1 MMNDFVFQNTT
12 KIYFG
17 KDQLKNLGNEV
28 KQYGKRVLITY
39 GGGSIKKM
47 GLFDKVVKE
56 LEAAGLEWFEFS
68 GIEPNPRVE
77 SVNAC
82 AQLCRDQKID
92 VLLPVGGGSTIDATK
107 VIAAAVYYEGDAWDL
122 VIKKAPITNALPIV
136 TILTLSATGT
146 EMNNGGVISKLD
158 TNEKIGIGHPLMQ
171 PKASFLDPSN
181 TYSVNAF
188 QTAAGTADMMSH
200 MIEQYFTLES
210 MDMMDEISEA
220 IMRTIVKYG
229 PKAIEHPNDYEAR
242 ENLMWAST
250 WALNGFVRVG
260 KTTGW
265 SCHAME
271 HELSAFYDI
280 THGLGLAILTPR
292 WMNYV
297 LDESNVHRFVRFAQK
312 VFNADEQDPMR
323 CAKQGIQAL
332 EDFFQIELQL
342 PGNLS
347 HLNIDETH
355 FKEMANKACRNDV
368 IKGLMTLTPG
378 DVEAIYKM
386 CL

>member
-1 MMNDFVFQNTT
+1 MNDFIFQNTT

-17 KDQLKNLGNEV
+17 QDHLKNLGNEV
-28 KQYGKRVLITY
+28 KQHGKRVLITF
-39 GGGSIKKM
+39 GGGSIKKI
-47 GLFDKVVKE
+47 GLFDKVTTE
-56 LEAAGLEWFEFS
+56 LKQAGLEVFEFG

-77 SVNAC
+77 TVNAC
-82 AQLCRDQKID
+82 AAYCRAHQID
-92 VLLPVGGGSTIDATK
+92 VLLAVGGGSTLDATK
-107 VIAAAVYYEGDAWDL
+107 VIAAAVFYDGDAWDL
-122 VIKKAPITNALPIV
+122 VIKKAPMTQALPIV
-136 TILTLSATGT
+136 TILTLSATGS
-146 EMNNGGVISKLD
+146 EMNNGGVISKMD
-158 TNEKIGIGHPLMQ
+158 THEKIGVGHPLMQ
-171 PKASFLDPSN
+171 PKASFLDPTN

-220 IMRTIVKYG
+220 IMRTIIKYG
-229 PKAIEHPNDYEAR
+229 PKAIENPLDYEAR

-292 WMNYV
+292 WMSYV
-297 LDESNVHRFVRFAQK
+297 LDESNVHRFVRFGQK
-312 VFNADEQDPMR
+312 VFGLTDEDPML
-323 CAKQGIQAL
+323 CAKHTISQL

-347 HLNIDETH
+347 YLNIDETH
-355 FKEMANKACRNDV
+355 FKEMAQKACKYDV
-368 IKGLMTLTPG
+368 IKGLMTLTAG

>member
-39 GGGSIKKM
+39 GGGTIKKM

-56 LEAAGLEWFEFS
+56 LDAAGLEWFEFS

-82 AQLCRDQKID
+82 AQMCRDQKID

-171 PKASFLDPSN
+171 PKASFLDPTN

-229 PKAIEHPNDYEAR
+229 PKAIENPNDYEAR

-297 LDESNVHRFVRFAQK
+297 LDENNVHRFVRFAQK

-355 FKEMANKACRNDV
+355 FKTMANKACRNDV